1 MKKII
6 AVFLAALVVFSTA
19 SVAIAA
25 DEPAGDVATTV
36 TTIKEENTTRN
47 IKNKDGLVVPFNFEQ
62 LKMSVV
68 FKIFEKIFKFVLN
81 LFGGGNS
88 GDIDQEGATAV
99 EDAGKWLDEIFS
111 EIESNLNKNNN

>member
-47 IKNKDGLVVPFNFEQ
+47 WACRRVIAADCR
-62 LKMSVV
+62 S
-68 FKIFEKIFKFVLN
+68 
-81 LFGGGNS
+81 
-88 GDIDQEGATAV
+88 
-99 EDAGKWLDEIFS
+99 
-111 EIESNLNKNNN
+111 

>member
-25 DEPAGDVATTV
+25 DEPAGDVVTTV
-36 TTIKEENTTRN
+36 TTVKEEHTTRN
-47 IKNKDGLVVPFNFEQ
+47 IMNKDGLVIPINFEQ

-68 FKIFEKIFKFVLN
+68 FKFFEKIFKFILN
-81 LFGGGNS
+81 LVGGGNAD
-88 GDIDQEGATAV
+88 DIDHEGATAID
-99 EDAGKWLDEIFS
+99 DAGNWLDEIFS